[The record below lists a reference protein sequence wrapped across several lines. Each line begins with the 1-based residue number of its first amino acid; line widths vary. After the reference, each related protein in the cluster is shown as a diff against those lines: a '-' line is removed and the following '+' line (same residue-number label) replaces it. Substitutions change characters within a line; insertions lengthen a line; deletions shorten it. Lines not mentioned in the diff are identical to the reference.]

1 MGVKRE
7 RNRPSVC
14 NNTINIIILIIDLK
28 EFINDDLLCKA
39 NRSVIVK

>member
-1 MGVKRE
+1 MVKKL
-7 RNRPSVC
+7 NRPSGC
-14 NNTINIIILIIDLK
+14 NTITIIIHTIDLK